1 MDQCRNCGSLETCN
15 LGFIGTIAPFFLK
28 RVLHAEVVTR
38 RSTQPRKRA
47 IQNFTQFMQR
57 IVSRL
62 QPPAVAVELL
72 SCKTCSFVQT
82 RFPFPEEGIRRL
94 YEDYRSE
101 SYNRERAIHEPH
113 YSAVADQIGS
123 HTENGATRVDAIT
136 TWIAS
141 KIDLDTLSL
150 LDYGGAD
157 GKYLPHSSGPKFVF
171 EISSIPPAAGVERIS
186 DEAALQSYGYVQL
199 SHVLEHVSDPLRMVR
214 HVATFV
220 QPGGYLLL
228 EVPQDI
234 DTPTLRQLQTGIT
247 EGSITVHEHINF
259 YSSQALQSLIQ
270 AAGLQVAAL
279 DAIHVDTPLGKQVFV
294 RGLAQRPAL

>member
-1 MDQCRNCGSLETCN
+1 MDKCRNCGSLETRN

-28 RVLHAEVVTR
+28 RVLHAELVTR
-38 RSTQPRKRA
+38 RSPQPRKRS
-47 IQNFTQFMQR
+47 IQNLTRFIHR
-57 IVSRL
+57 IASRL

-72 SCKTCSFVQT
+72 SCKTCSFVHT

-101 SYNRERAIHEPH
+101 SYNRERGIYEPH
-113 YSAVADQIGS
+113 YAAVADQIGS
-123 HTENGATRVDAIT
+123 HTENGASRVDAST
-136 TWIAS
+136 AWIAS
-141 KIDLDTLSL
+141 KIDLDSLSL

-171 EISSIPPAAGVERIS
+171 EISSITPVAGVERIS

-199 SHVLEHVSDPLRMVR
+199 SHVLEHVSEPLQMVG
-214 HVATFV
+214 HVSSFV

-234 DTPTLRQLQTGIT
+234 DTATLQQLQAGKT
-247 EGSITVHEHINF
+247 EGSITIHEHINF
-259 YSSQALQSLIQ
+259 YSPQALRSLIQ
-270 AAGLQVAAL
+270 AAGLQVVAL
-279 DAIHVDTPLGKQVFV
+279 DSIPVDTPFGKQVFV
-294 RGLAQRPAL
+294 RGLARRSVL